1 MALWLNIPEESLY
14 PTTAEKYFISSGG
27 QTRSV
32 ITGGM
37 TLLAKTTGLWIDFR
51 LRPDG
56 KLWSITEITAE
67 PNSWFHLAITWNK
80 YGELTVYINGIE
92 RYRVSGVA
100 YGPTSSTTSSVMH
113 VERYRV
119 SGVAYGP
126 TSSTTSSVMHVG
138 KNSVGLTSF
147 SNFSLDEWFFWSKT
161 LSSEMVTLIYN
172 LY

>member
-37 TLLAKTTGLWIDFR
+37 ALLAKATGLWIDFR
-51 LRPDG
+51 LRLDA

-80 YGELTVYINGIE
+80 YGDLTVYINGIE
-92 RYRVSGVA
+92 RHRASGV
-100 YGPTSSTTSSVMH
+100 T
-113 VERYRV
+113 
-119 SGVAYGP
+119 YGP

-161 LSSEMVTLIYN
+161 LSNEMVTLIYN